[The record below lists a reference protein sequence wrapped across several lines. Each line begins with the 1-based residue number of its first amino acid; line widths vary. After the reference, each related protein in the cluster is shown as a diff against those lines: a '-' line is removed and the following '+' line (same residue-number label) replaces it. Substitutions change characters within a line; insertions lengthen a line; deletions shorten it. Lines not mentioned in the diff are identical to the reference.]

1 MNFFLRYVCLGAL
14 ALLFFPTTWLSAQT
28 LKPVPSLVRHYRDQG
43 VKFES
48 ASPFGPAAQLL
59 DVAAARFARDAQ
71 LLTLDPSVLAHI
83 TTTRPEALTLQ
94 LPFHGQI
101 LTLDL
106 IQSDPLSPD
115 FSVSTSGS
123 KGSSVAYQP
132 GVHYRGVLRGDDESI
147 AAFSFFEHDV
157 AGIFSSPRGG
167 NQVLGRLETPGNET
181 TFVLYSENRLSQA
194 NPFECFTEDHGKA
207 APDQTE
213 QLTPDVSG
221 CVRVFFETDFALFQN
236 KGSVQA
242 TVDYLSAVFNQ
253 LATLYA
259 NESISTKLS
268 QVFVWTTQDPYSTS
282 SSSTAL
288 TQFQSFRTSFNADIA
303 HLVGIGGNGLG
314 GIAYVDVLCF
324 PAYSYAYSDIA
335 TSYSNV
341 PTYSWTVEV
350 LTHEMG
356 HNLGSNH
363 TQWCGWS
370 GGALDNCYTT
380 EGGCAPGP
388 APQNG
393 GTIMSY
399 CHLTNYGINFSNGFG
414 SQPGNKVRTEV
425 GAATCLAASCAPS
438 NGCNPPTGIT
448 VSGLSGTNATI
459 SWTAVSGASSYSLQW
474 RAVGASSWNT
484 ISNAVSPQA
493 LSGLPS
499 ADEVE
504 VTIRSNCGA
513 NNSGYVNGVIFKTG
527 VGDGGGGGGGGGTCN
542 APTNLSA
549 TATSSS
555 AASCSWS
562 AVSGASSYRISWKIA
577 SSSTW
582 SGEVTVSGTAY
593 NITGLA
599 PSTNYNVRVRTVCG
613 STYSSYITTSFTTPA
628 SGGGGGGSCVTP
640 SGLAA
645 GNISYNKATISWNP
659 SSGALSYDLQIKKS
673 SNSNWTTFVGL
684 PVIVVQVTGLQANTT
699 YQVRVRAKCSGN
711 TYSAYSSIV
720 NFNTL
725 AYLPGGNAGA
735 ATERSDLWQLQ
746 LSDSAGDNYMTL
758 SPNPAQTTVTVAF
771 GQAGGNTRVEVCDA
785 FGKMLFS
792 TRVESGQESTQ
803 LDISQLPAG
812 LYLVRAWSDGQPGPV
827 QKLVKQ

>member
-1 MNFFLRYVCLGAL
+1 MKFFLRYVCFGAL
-14 ALLFFPTTWLSAQT
+14 ALLFFPTSWLGAQT

-48 ASPFGPAAQLL
+48 ASPFGPAAQQL

-71 LLTLDPSVLAHI
+71 LLALDPSVLAHI

-115 FSVSTSGS
+115 FSVSTSAS
-123 KGSSVAYQP
+123 KGEPVAYAP
-132 GVHYRGVLRGDDESI
+132 GVHYRGVLRGDDASI

-181 TFVLYSENRLSQA
+181 VYVLYSENRLSQS
-194 NPFECFTEDHGKA
+194 NPFECFTDDRGKA
-207 APDQTE
+207 SPEETE

-259 NESISTKLS
+259 NEGISTKLS

-288 TQFQSFRTSFNADIA
+288 TQFQGFRTSFNADIA

-425 GAATCLAASCAPS
+425 GSATCLAASCAPS

-459 SWTAVSGASSYSLQW
+459 SWTAVGGASSYSLQW

-499 ADEVE
+499 SDEVE

-513 NNSGYVNGVIFKTG
+513 NNSGYMNGVIFKTG
-527 VGDGGGGGGGGGTCN
+527 VGEGGGGGGGGGSCN
-542 APTNLSA
+542 APANLSA

-562 AVSGASSYRISWKIA
+562 TVSGASSYRISWKIA
-577 SSSTW
+577 LSNTW
-582 SGEVTVSGTAY
+582 GGEVTVSGTAY
-593 NITGLA
+593 NISGLA
-599 PSTNYNVRVRTVCG
+599 PSTTYNVRVRTVCG
-613 STYSSYITTSFTTPA
+613 TTYSSYITTSFTTPA
-628 SGGGGGGSCVTP
+628 SGGGGGSCATP
-640 SGLAA
+640 AGLSA
-645 GNISYNKATISWNP
+645 GNISYNKATISWSP
-659 SSGALSYDLQIKKS
+659 SNGALSYDLQIKKS

-684 PVIVVQVTGLQANTT
+684 PVIVVQVTGLQANTS

-720 NFNTL
+720 NFSTL
-725 AYLPGGNAGA
+725 SYLPGGNADA
-735 ATERSDLWQLQ
+735 AAERSDSWQLQ
-746 LSDSAGDNYMTL
+746 LGDSTGDNYMTL
-758 SPNPAQTTVTVAF
+758 SPNPAQTRVTVAF
-771 GQAGGNTRVEVCDA
+771 GQAGGNTRVDVCDT

-792 TRVESGQESTQ
+792 TRVEAEQESTE

-812 LYLVRAWSDGQPGPV
+812 LYLVRAWSEGQPGPV